1 MPFVKIRRRAASP
14 SGLTPDEERFAR
26 GTRSVADLIAPAAFE
41 VTRDHVR
48 LEYQYARSLM
58 VTGYP
63 RTVGPGWL
71 APLIDFEAPLDISI
85 HIRPLDTGQMV
96 KTLSRKLVQLHSS
109 RLLAARGGRLA
120 DPEREVAY
128 EDAERLR
135 DSLQRGDERVFS
147 VSLYLLIRA
156 NSLAAAGRPDS
167 AGAGHPGRPPGRI
180 AGGLP
185 RTGQRLPLLPAKRR
199 GQAAGP

>member
-1 MPFVKIRRRAASP
+1 MPFVKIRRRESSRGALS
-14 SGLTPDEERFAR
+14 PDEERFAR

-48 LEYQYARSLM
+48 LEYQYACTLM

-71 APLIDFEAPLDISI
+71 APLIDFEAPLDISM

-96 KTLSRKLVQLHSS
+96 KTLSHKLVQLHSS

-120 DPEREVAY
+120 DPERETAY
-128 EDAERLR
+128 EDAEKLR
-135 DSLQRGDERVFS
+135 DALQRGDERVFS
-147 VSLYLLIRA
+147 VSLYLL
-156 NSLAAAGRPDS
+156 L
-167 AGAGHPGRPPGRI
+167 
-180 AGGLP
+180 
-185 RTGQRLPLLPAKRR
+185 
-199 GQAAGP
+199 